1 MAKKSGLG
9 GSFWIGGY
17 DLSGD
22 VSTISNAGSPRQTLE
37 VTGLDKSAI
46 ERIMGLSDGNMEIA
60 VWFNDAALQ
69 EHVALSTLPTADR
82 LALYAQ
88 GGGIGDVAAGIQG
101 KQINYDWTRGVDG
114 SLAGVVQ
121 VQGSAGVPLE
131 WMVMLTAGVDVA
143 ASSGSVASKDDSA
156 SSASGL
162 AAILQ
167 VVDIDSGT
175 PTVVLEDSA
184 NDSTWATLISFTAV
198 ANGAEP
204 TAERKTVAGTVDRYL
219 RVTTTGTFTNLD
231 YALAYRRGATVDDE
245 AYV

>member
-9 GSFWIGGY
+9 GQFYIGGY

-22 VSTISNAGSPRQTLE
+22 VSAINNAGSPRQTLE

-46 ERIMGLSDGNMEIA
+46 ERVMGLSDGNLEIA

-69 EHVALSTLPTADR
+69 EHAALSTLPTTDR

-88 GGGIGDVAAGIQG
+88 GGAIGDVAAGIQG
-101 KQINYDWTRGVDG
+101 KQINYDWTRGNDG

-121 VQGSAGVPLE
+121 VQGSAGAPLE

-143 ASSGSVASKDDSA
+143 ASSGSVASKDDTA

-184 NDSTWATLISFTAV
+184 NDSSWATLISFTAV

-231 YALAYRRGATVDDE
+231 YALAYRRGAAADDE
-245 AYV
+245 AYA